1 MKYFRIELFPKD
13 YDRTIEILAE
23 EDWVLCRPE
32 NQVIISEK
40 QLDLLKKLK
49 IRFRYPIEH
58 VKQRLRKSERRGD
71 DSYSN
76 DTYLDCQLKK
86 ELTRF
91 ADKRK
96 M

>member
-1 MKYFRIELFPKD
+1 MKFFRIELFPKD

-23 EDWVLCRPE
+23 EDWVFCRPE

-58 VKQRLRKSERRGD
+58 VKQNLSGD
-71 DSYSN
+71 
-76 DTYLDCQLKK
+76 
-86 ELTRF
+86 
-91 ADKRK
+91 
-96 M
+96 